1 MSRFLHADECRAPY
15 RLVLAALAATL
26 AVFLAKSAFAEP
38 RYWRAEWPETD
49 FDNTSIDL
57 SEIISGGPPKDG
69 IPSIDDP
76 VFVPVSQPGD
86 LAPTEP
92 VLSLEIDGDARA
104 YPLQILIWHEIVN
117 DVVADR
123 PVAVTYC
130 PLCNSGVVFDRV
142 INGQVTEFGTT
153 GKLRRSDMVMYDRLT
168 ESWWQQFL
176 GEAIAG
182 ELTGTVLE
190 VYPSRME
197 SLERFAARYPD
208 GKLQVPSNP
217 RMRSYGRNPY
227 AGYDGASWPFL
238 YRGDY
243 DGPVP
248 PLARVVVVGDE
259 AWTLESL
266 RAAGRIEQGDLI
278 LTWEEGQNSA
288 LDNGVIS
295 RGRDVGNVVVQR
307 RVNGVLEDVVHDIPF
322 AFVFHSFKPDGV
334 LHHDGV

>member
-1 MSRFLHADECRAPY
+1 MALLMAGTADANPE
-15 RLVLAALAATL
+15 
-26 AVFLAKSAFAEP
+26 
-38 RYWRAEWPETD
+38 YWRAEWPATD
-49 FDNTSIDL
+49 FSNNSVDL

-69 IPSIDDP
+69 IPSIDNP
-76 VFVPVSQPGD
+76 VFVDVSEVTD

-92 VLSLEIDGDARA
+92 VISLEIDGDARA
-104 YPLQILIWHEIVN
+104 YPLQILIWHEIAN
-117 DVVADR
+117 DVVGGQ

-130 PLCNSGVVFDRV
+130 PLCNSGIVFDRV
-142 INGQVTEFGTT
+142 IDGQVSEFGTT

-182 ELTGTVLE
+182 ELTGAVLE
-190 VYPSRME
+190 IFPSRME
-197 SLERFAARYPD
+197 SFERFAERFPD
-208 GKLQVPSNP
+208 GRVLVPTNP

-248 PLARVVVVGDE
+248 PLARVVVVGEE

-266 RAAGRIEQGDLI
+266 RAAGRIEQSDLI
-278 LTWEEGQNSA
+278 LTWTEGQNSA
-288 LDNGVIS
+288 LDSGRIGQ
-295 RGRDVGNVVVQR
+295 GRDVGNVVVQR
-307 RVNGVLEDVVHDIPF
+307 RVNGVLEDVTHDIPF
-322 AFVFHSFKPDGV
+322 AFVFYTFVPDGV

>member
-1 MSRFLHADECRAPY
+1 MALLIAGS
-15 RLVLAALAATL
+15 AAANP
-26 AVFLAKSAFAEP
+26 E
-38 RYWRAEWPETD
+38 YWRAEWPATD
-49 FDNTSIDL
+49 FDNMSVDPR
-57 SEIISGGPPKDG
+57 EIFSGGPPKDG
-69 IPSIDDP
+69 IPSIDNP
-76 VFVPVSQPGD
+76 VFVPVSDVTDIG
-86 LAPTEP
+86 PTEP
-92 VLSLEIDGDARA
+92 VISLEIDGDARA
-104 YPLQILIWHEIVN
+104 YPLRILIWHEIAN
-117 DVVADR
+117 DVVGGQ

-130 PLCNSGVVFDRV
+130 PLCNSGIVFDRV
-142 INGQVTEFGTT
+142 IDGQVSEFGTT

-190 VYPSRME
+190 IFPSRME
-197 SLERFAARYPD
+197 SLERFAGRYPD
-208 GKLQVPSNP
+208 GKVLVPSNP

-266 RAAGRIEQGDLI
+266 RNAGRIEQGDLI

-288 LDNGVIS
+288 LDSTVIGQ
-295 RGRDVGNVVVQR
+295 GRDVGNVVVQR
-307 RVNGVLEDVVHDIPF
+307 RVNGGLEDVAHDIPF
-322 AFVFHSFKPDGV
+322 AFVFHAFVPDGI

>member
-1 MSRFLHADECRAPY
+1 MPNLRKPTDPVDSLW
-15 RLVLAALAATL
+15 LLIVTTL
-26 AVFLAKSAFAEP
+26 ASLIFAFAMPAKAEP
-38 RYWRAEWPETD
+38 RYWTAEWPATD
-49 FDNTSIDL
+49 FERTSIDL

-69 IPSIDDP
+69 IPSIDNP

-86 LAPTEP
+86 LSPTEP
-92 VLSLEIDGDARA
+92 VISLEIDGDARA

-117 DVVADR
+117 DVVGGK

-142 INGQVTEFGTT
+142 IDGQVSEFGTT

-176 GEAIAG
+176 GEAIVG
-182 ELTGTVLE
+182 ELTGTVLDIF
-190 VYPSRME
+190 PSRME
-197 SLERFAARYPD
+197 SLERFAARHPD
-208 GKLQVPSNP
+208 GQLLVPTNP
-217 RMRSYGRNPY
+217 RIRNYGRNPY
-227 AGYDGASWPFL
+227 AGYDSGSWPFL
-238 YRGDY
+238 YRGQY

-248 PLARVVVVGDE
+248 PLARVVVVGKE
-259 AWTLESL
+259 AWTMESL
-266 RAAGRIEQGDLI
+266 RTAGRIEQGDLI

-288 LDNGVIS
+288 LDNGIIS

-322 AFVFHSFKPDGV
+322 AFVFYTFVPDGV

>member
-1 MSRFLHADECRAPY
+1 MPNLRKPTDPVDSLWFLI
-15 RLVLAALAATL
+15 VTTL
-26 AVFLAKSAFAEP
+26 ASLIFAFAQPAKAEP
-38 RYWRAEWPETD
+38 RYWIAEWPATD
-49 FDNTSIDL
+49 FERSSIDF

-69 IPSIDDP
+69 IPSIDNP
-76 VFVPVSQPGD
+76 VFVPVSEAGD
-86 LAPTEP
+86 LSPTEP

-104 YPLQILIWHEIVN
+104 YPLQILSWHEIVN
-117 DVVADR
+117 DVVAGK

-130 PLCNSGVVFDRV
+130 PLCNSGIVFDRV
-142 INGQVTEFGTT
+142 IDGQVTEFGTT

-176 GEAIAG
+176 GEAIVG
-182 ELTGTVLE
+182 ELTGTVLDTI
-190 VYPSRME
+190 PSRME

-208 GKLQVPSNP
+208 GKLLVPTNP
-217 RMRSYGRNPY
+217 RMRNYGRNPY
-227 AGYDGASWPFL
+227 AGYDSGSWPFL
-238 YRGDY
+238 YRGQY

-248 PLARVVVVGDE
+248 PLARVVVVGNE
-259 AWTLESL
+259 AWTMESL

-288 LDNGVIS
+288 LDNGIIS

-322 AFVFHSFKPDGV
+322 AFVFHTFKPDGI